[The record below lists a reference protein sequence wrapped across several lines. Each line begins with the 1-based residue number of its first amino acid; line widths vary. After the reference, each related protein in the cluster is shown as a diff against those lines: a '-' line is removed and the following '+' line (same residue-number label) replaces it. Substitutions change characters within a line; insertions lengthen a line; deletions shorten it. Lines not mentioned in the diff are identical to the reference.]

1 MSYWMAVRRRLMA
14 IALAGIDVAAL
25 AIAYTGAMTDQIVTM
40 GDGNQYRLLTLTS
53 SGTLAVEK
61 PVVADVWMCGGG
73 AAGESGSRN
82 GGGRGGSGGFITQ
95 AVQQKISNIIAVVG
109 AGNSGASS
117 VSGDISLA
125 ANGAMATIPYGYT
138 GAAGASGGGGGADRY
153 TDGLGGAGVTT
164 HPFGDTTYFSG
175 KPHCPGGGGGAWRDE
190 SNENFNEYAT
200 GGKGGSN
207 GSSGGQ
213 AQTGSRYNDANAAPG
228 GLFGGGNGCGDPAL
242 SGSRAKS
249 GYFYGAGGG
258 GGAGSD
264 YISSY
269 PGEAYFTYGGAGYQ
283 GVIYV
288 RIPLNQPKPESAS
301 DFQMVEYIGASGT
314 QYINTGL
321 SLDKGFRA
329 VMKVK
334 VTQSLNR
341 IQGLIGSHEEASPYY
356 RNYFAINP
364 NMSSWNLGA
373 YAAFTFGTCALNT
386 VYEIDVSNISE
397 AFFCKINGVAQTMAG
412 TPGSAARSS
421 RPLYLLAMNYPSDLL
436 PACANLYYCKIYNPS
451 GELVG
456 DLVPCYRKSDNEPGV
471 WDKVGKRFL
480 PNSGTGTFTVGA
492 NV

>member
-73 AAGESGSRN
+73 AYGRDT
-82 GGGRGGSGGFITQ
+82 GGGGGYTATAL
-95 AVQQKISNIIAVVG
+95 AVTLPTISVATVG
-109 AGNSGASS
+109 AATGTSSFARTSAAGAT
-117 VSGDISLA
+117 
-125 ANGAMATIPYGYT
+125 NEN
-138 GAAGASGGGGGADRY
+138 GASGGGSYREYSMG
-153 TDGLGGAGVTT
+153 TGAGVSTY
-164 HPFGDTTYFSG
+164 PFGDTVFFSG
-175 KPHCPGGGGGAWRDE
+175 KPH
-190 SNENFNEYAT
+190 S
-200 GGKGGSN
+200 
-207 GSSGGQ
+207 
-213 AQTGSRYNDANAAPG
+213 
-228 GLFGGGNGCGDPAL
+228 
-242 SGSRAKS
+242 
-249 GYFYGAGGG
+249 AGGG
-258 GGAGSD
+258 GGDYSRGSTSSVGGGNGGTNGGNGGPSNGSAGSG
-264 YISSY
+264 SY
-269 PGEAYFTYGGAGYQ
+269 GGTYGGGRGMWGNRDGGAATFYGGGGGGPGYDSFDDPEEGSPGAGYQ
-283 GVIYV
+283 GVIYA
-288 RIPLNQPKPESAS
+288 RIPLNQPKPAS
-301 DFQMVEYIGASGT
+301 VTDFQMVEYIGASGT

-334 VTQSLNR
+334 ITQSLNR
-341 IQGLIGSHEEASPYY
+341 LQCLVGAHETAAPYY
-356 RNYFAINP
+356 RSYFVINA
-364 NMSSWNLGA
+364 NMASWNLGA
-373 YAAFTFGTCALNT
+373 YDAFNFGTCALNT
-386 VYEIDVSNISE
+386 VYEIDVSNISG
-397 AFFCKINGVAQTMAG
+397 AISCKINGVAQTISG
-412 TPGSAARSS
+412 TPSNTARSD
-421 RPLYLLAMNYPSDLL
+421 RPLYLLALNHVTDLL